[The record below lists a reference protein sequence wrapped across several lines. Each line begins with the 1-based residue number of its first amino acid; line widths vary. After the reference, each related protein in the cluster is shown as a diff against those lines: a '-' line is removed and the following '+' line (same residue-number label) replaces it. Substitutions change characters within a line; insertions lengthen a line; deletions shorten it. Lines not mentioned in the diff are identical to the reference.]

1 MDLYSSSLG
10 VGEVGLY
17 LFQTDEEADQGQD
30 QVDQAE
36 EVGGQLH
43 PPQLLG
49 ADCHLGPHSMSKQ
62 GMAMN
67 VWEDLDMEIKR
78 LDWCDITFRFFSLKT
93 DTQTDR
99 HCALHNK

>member
-17 LFQTDEEADQGQD
+17 LLQTDEEADYGQD

-43 PPQLLG
+43 PPPLLW
-49 ADCHLGPHSMSKQ
+49 ADCHLGPHSANKK
-62 GMAMN
+62 GTGKC
-67 VWEDLDMEIKR
+67 VTLY
-78 LDWCDITFRFFSLKT
+78 SLEESNGFNTMVKLKFGHIDKVRKT
-93 DTQTDR
+93 ATQLMT
-99 HCALHNK
+99 